1 MKLAKMKS
9 IYLVLY
15 TELCLSNFCCLSI
28 KLSPKE
34 KRGAAIVYRT
44 ICAESQYIK
53 RDLWQTHI
61 KKKLNL
67 FQMSEN
73 RSMQSVYTMDG
84 NNTNF
89 NPNISN
95 GHTVNN
101 NDASNSI
108 NHNNNNR

>member
-1 MKLAKMKS
+1 MS
-9 IYLVLY
+9 
-15 TELCLSNFCCLSI
+15 
-28 KLSPKE
+28 
-34 KRGAAIVYRT
+34 
-44 ICAESQYIK
+44 
-53 RDLWQTHI
+53 
-61 KKKLNL
+61 NL